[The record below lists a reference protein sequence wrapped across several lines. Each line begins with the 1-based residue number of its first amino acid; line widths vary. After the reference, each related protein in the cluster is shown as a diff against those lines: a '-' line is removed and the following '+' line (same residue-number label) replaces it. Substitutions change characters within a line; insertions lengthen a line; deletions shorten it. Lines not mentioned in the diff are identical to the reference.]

1 MTNIRVR
8 PVRPGEEIKSANRRT
23 LDAALKL
30 HYHILRH
37 LDDCV
42 HEEILRIMK
51 VGKATDKTLR
61 RLIRE
66 RDTAQEIFLLYIAEQ
81 IRRNTPT
88 TEHA

>member
-8 PVRPGEEIKSANRRT
+8 PVRPGDEIQTANRRT
-23 LDAALKL
+23 LEGALKL

-37 LDDCV
+37 LDDCA
-42 HEEILRIMK
+42 HEEMLRIMK
-51 VGKATDKTLR
+51 NGKATDKTLR

-81 IRRNTPT
+81 IRRNTAT
-88 TEHA
+88 SATQ

>member
-23 LDAALKL
+23 LEGALKL

-42 HEEILRIMK
+42 HEEMLRIMRGNK
-51 VGKATDKTLR
+51 TTDKTLR
-61 RLIRE
+61 RLIRD
-66 RDTAQEIFLLYIAEQ
+66 RDTAQEIYLLYIQEQ
-81 IRRNTPT
+81 VRRTAT
-88 TEHA
+88 AQ